1 MKLVLIL
8 AFIFSWTSGIAQH
21 KYSSLFEYFPQNL
34 PGFVTDPPQVY
45 TEDDG
50 TKRYTNVSQMY
61 YKPDGSCVIEVK
73 LKDFSLN
80 PVSYKDSW
88 EDLKQRDVS
97 YSLNDGRPFLYGK
110 YNCLEK
116 RIDRDSQW
124 VLFLGDL
131 VLLELE
137 LKGEDS
143 DHDWLRRIAANLNM
157 DAMRLIFVSTRTD
170 SPG

>member
-1 MKLVLIL
+1 MKPVLIL
-8 AFIFSWTSGIAQH
+8 AFLFSTVAGFAQH
-21 KYSSLFEYFPQNL
+21 KYAAIFEYFPDNL
-34 PGFVTDPPQVY
+34 PGFVTDLPQVY

-88 EDLKQRDVS
+88 DDLKSRDE
-97 YSLNDGRPFLYGK
+97 SLSLKDGRPFLYGK

-116 RIDRDSQW
+116 RTDRDSQW

-143 DHDWLRRIAANLNM
+143 DHDWLRKIAADLNM
-157 DAMRLIFVSTRTD
+157 EAMRLVFVATR
-170 SPG
+170 S